1 MASFL
6 GGTKHQTIMGQ
17 PAGKFLKKLVADIS
31 EQSFIPINFL
41 LGVKFM
47 SLGITKQQKDIE
59 DRVKAYRKW
68 GVEFIR
74 KRIE

>member
-1 MASFL
+1 
-6 GGTKHQTIMGQ
+6 MGQ

-31 EQSFIPINFL
+31 EQSFTAINFL

-59 DRVKAYRKW
+59 DRLKAYRNW
-68 GVEFIR
+68 GLELIR
-74 KRIE
+74 KRINEINA